1 MGLFGSTRTPGRPG
15 VAGLPEIQPILGQLS
30 KVAVHVRLQNGS
42 VEDEA
47 LLRFYEGKAVNAD
60 GVAGERAF
68 AEAKVLLG
76 SLDIAMKRAGTPPKG
91 PTAPKTPVL

>member
-1 MGLFGSTRTPGRPG
+1 MPGNAKCVGDGGYDTSAKRSKTRF
-15 VAGLPEIQPILGQLS
+15 VACPPDDIERILE
-30 KVAVHVRLQNGS
+30 AIA